1 MWLELQLHSASGF
14 REVQGRTC
22 QVRMDPELC
31 RGCLV
36 GNSHKPLLPQHH
48 HHPRRKVTRRPGPE
62 VRRNGAQIQTQ
73 SRQRPDFR
81 LCPFVTCVA
90 PPVSGICEYAC
101 VLVHT
106 HTHHIQTGVHTHAC
120 LQIHRC
126 TQAMHVLSQNQTC
139 MRAYIIPT
147 LTLTCTHRHVHTYA
161 TTLSLSHTHSHNYT
175 CTAR

>member
-1 MWLELQLHSASGF
+1 MWLEMQLHSASGL

-31 RGCLV
+31 RALPSGKFPQASAATASSPPTQE
-36 GNSHKPLLPQHH
+36 GDQETRAGSQEEWSSNSNSEPSAPRFQTLP
-48 HHPRRKVTRRPGPE
+48 
-62 VRRNGAQIQTQ
+62 
-73 SRQRPDFR
+73 FCY
-81 LCPFVTCVA
+81 LCR

>member
-1 MWLELQLHSASGF
+1 MWLELQLHSASGL

-22 QVRMDPELC
+22 QVRMDPELS

-90 PPVSGICEYAC
+90 PPSLAYVNMHVCLCTHIHITYRQECTRTHVYRHTDAPKPCTFSHRTRRVC
-101 VLVHT
+101 VHT
-106 HTHHIQTGVHTHAC
+106 
-120 LQIHRC
+120 
-126 TQAMHVLSQNQTC
+126 
-139 MRAYIIPT
+139 
-147 LTLTCTHRHVHTYA
+147 
-161 TTLSLSHTHSHNYT
+161 
-175 CTAR
+175 